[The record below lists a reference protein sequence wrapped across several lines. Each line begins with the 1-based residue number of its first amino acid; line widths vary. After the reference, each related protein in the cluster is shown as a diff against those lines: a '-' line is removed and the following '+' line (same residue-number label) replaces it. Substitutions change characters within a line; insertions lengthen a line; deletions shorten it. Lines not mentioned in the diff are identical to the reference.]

1 MPFDRVERRNA
12 FCSKRTYCQSA
23 DDVAA
28 LTFRGGLGYIPMTF
42 AGLTSLRGHQ
52 LLFDRQPINQSVHGN
67 DFWQTDFDAAT
78 QSWSLTYNLPIT
90 DNKSHTI
97 QLTKTP

>member
-1 MPFDRVERRNA
+1 VTKAGSEQRQEVEP
-12 FCSKRTYCQSA
+12 
-23 DDVAA
+23 
-28 LTFRGGLGYIPMTF
+28 GLLKF
-42 AGLTSLRGHQ
+42 
-52 LLFDRQPINQSVHGN
+52 NQSVHGN
-67 DFWQTDFDAAT
+67 DFWQTDFDVAT

>member
-1 MPFDRVERRNA
+1 MFN
-12 FCSKRTYCQSA
+12 
-23 DDVAA
+23 
-28 LTFRGGLGYIPMTF
+28 
-42 AGLTSLRGHQ
+42 GLTSPRDHQ
-52 LLFDRQPINQSVHGN
+52 LLFDGQLVDQSVHGN

-90 DNKSHTI
+90 DNESHTI